1 MVTFNI
7 GDTVKKN
14 DKNNKE
20 EELLLIIVDIFIIK
34 GGDFHDGYTITKHAK
49 LSDNTFYE
57 LSYDNNMA
65 NIHITYFTLTKI
77 TS

>member
-14 DKNNKE
+14 DNNNKE
-20 EELLLIIVDIFIIK
+20 EELFIIVDIFIIK
-34 GGDFHDGYTITKHAK
+34 GGDFHDGYTITMYAK
-49 LSDNTFYE
+49 LSDNTTYE